1 MKYKELKRQ
10 IQNLNIAYEKQL
22 KIFTNDQALE
32 IYDDLY
38 IYVTIR
44 NDIPYCMQVRED
56 NFESLED
63 NLRYDLLK
71 VSYEFAQTPID
82 SRKLFPKFYISSKLT
97 PDHYGSFLF
106 KFNEDIDHLAW
117 GTKFGKGTK
126 FTEKEIDYIRDKFNT
141 KLNDFN
147 IVEVEE

>member
-10 IQNLNIAYEKQL
+10 IQNINIAYEKQL
-22 KIFTNDQALE
+22 KIFTNDQVLE

-56 NFESLED
+56 NFENLED
-63 NLRYDLLK
+63 DLRYDLLK

-82 SRKLFPKFYISSKLT
+82 SRRLFSKF
-97 PDHYGSFLF
+97 
-106 KFNEDIDHLAW
+106 
-117 GTKFGKGTK
+117 
-126 FTEKEIDYIRDKFNT
+126 
-141 KLNDFN
+141 
-147 IVEVEE
+147 